1 MDRKRITVPA
11 ADIKKRCICRQCG
24 QERYYSEPKRS
35 IKDRDRYAYNEDEN
49 HYEHDYP
56 HPDTWEP

>member
-11 ADIKKRCICRQCG
+11 DRIKKRCICRQCG
-24 QERYYSEPKRS
+24 QERYEPES
-35 IKDRDRYAYNEDEN
+35 IHSIRERDISANSDNDKHFEQ
-49 HYEHDYP
+49 DYP

>member
-11 ADIKKRCICRQCG
+11 NHIKKRCICRQCG
-24 QERYYSEPKRS
+24 QERYNSEANPVRE
-35 IKDRDRYAYNEDEN
+35 RDLHTRNDGEN
-49 HYEHDYP
+49 HCEHVYP